1 MVKNVVPRGGE
12 GLGLRVW
19 REQEATTVAATDAT
33 TISVLKT
40 LHKLDTD
47 FCAVAAALENGEFA
61 LWVGSGISRK
71 APSLGTLVT
80 RAVEFLRQRTVDPAT
95 SAKFRP
101 ALTSALRYG
110 GVAIA
115 DVDAHLGEPFSQW
128 PNYKE
133 IRDALWNRYSELLD
147 VRLQGEP
154 NDFMLWSAVDV
165 REAFSHPAP
174 PACEH
179 LSIAI
184 LILEGALQEIASA
197 NWDGFIEAA
206 IEQLAG
212 TIAGNLQVVVDPA
225 HLRDAPGKAR
235 LLKFHGCIIH
245 ATDNPGIYRNFL
257 IAGKTQILN
266 WPEARA
272 SAAMRAEVISA
283 ATNLKALM
291 VGLSLQDVNLQ
302 SVFARARQANPWP
315 WPCVPRA
322 QAHVFC
328 ENDIGEGQRQILKT
342 VYADAYNDNI
352 ADIEASAHLKAWGEQ
367 VLLALV
373 LKLIADKLTVLMRL
387 SVNGKPIATGAD
399 ELASSLKRLRDA
411 IAVQATGDRTVFANA
426 AITLWSRMISLFRT
440 GELPSAPNAYQL
452 ISGSAVSQ
460 LANDANVRAAS
471 FGELAVALALL
482 ADGQSGGL
490 WKLTGPADVD
500 LPAGALTSTATWPGA
515 QPRTIF
521 FVRAAKVALD
531 LQKRGAFANDNTIVI
546 HADDAWHQLQ
556 HPGAPSPRRPKRSPG
571 RTGGPTTL
579 HVSITQ
585 LADAEPDIAALRKRF
600 ASEVT
605 L

>member
-1 MVKNVVPRGGE
+1 M
-12 GLGLRVW
+12 
-19 REQEATTVAATDAT
+19 TVAPIDAT
-33 TISVLKT
+33 TISVLDT
-40 LHKLDTD
+40 LHKLDND
-47 FCAVAAALENGEFA
+47 FGAMAAALENGEFA
-61 LWVGSGISRK
+61 LWVGSGISQK
-71 APSLGTLVT
+71 APSLGNLVT
-80 RAVEFLRQRTVDPAT
+80 RAVEFLRQRTADPAT
-95 SAKFRP
+95 SAKYRP
-101 ALTSALRYG
+101 ALASALKYG
-110 GVAIA
+110 GADIA
-115 DVDAHLGEPFSQW
+115 DVEPYLGASFALW
-128 PNYKE
+128 PNYTQ

-154 NDFMLWSAVDV
+154 NDFMLWDAVDV
-165 REAFSHPAP
+165 REAFSRLDP
-174 PACEH
+174 PASEH

-184 LILEGALQEIASA
+184 LILEGALREVASA

-212 TIAGNLQVVVDPA
+212 TIEGNLQVVVDPA

-245 ATDNPGIYRNFL
+245 ATHNPGTYRNSL
-257 IAGKTQILN
+257 IASKTQILN
-266 WPEARA
+266 WPEAQA

-302 SVFARARQANPWP
+302 SVFVRARQTNPWP
-315 WPCVPRA
+315 WPCAPHA

-328 ENDIGEGQRQILKT
+328 ENEIGEGQRQILKT

-352 ADIEASAHLKAWGEQ
+352 PDIEGSAHLKAWGEQ

-373 LKLIADKLTVLMRL
+373 LKLIADKLVVLMRL
-387 SVNGKPIATGAD
+387 SVEGKPIAASAD
-399 ELASSLKRLRDA
+399 EMASSLKRLRDA
-411 IAVQATGDRTVFANA
+411 IAVRATGDRTAFANA
-426 AITLWSRMISLFRT
+426 AIALWSRIISLFRT
-440 GELPSAPNAYQL
+440 GELPAAPTAYQL
-452 ISGSAVSQ
+452 ISGSSPSQ
-460 LANDANVRAAS
+460 LAHDANARAAS

-482 ADGQSGGL
+482 ADGQTDGL
-490 WKLTGPADVD
+490 WQLSGPTNAG
-500 LPAGALTSTATWPGA
+500 LPAGALTSTATWASA

-521 FVRAAKVALD
+521 FVRTAKVALD

-556 HPGAPSPRRPKRSPG
+556 QPGTPSPRRPKRSPG

-585 LADAEPDIAALRKRF
+585 LAEAEPDIAALRKRF
-600 ASEVT
+600 SSEVT